1 MGLSD
6 IENKS
11 KEKKKEQEKK
21 EEDARGQSPNHNAS
35 HGVRV
40 KARRKR

>member
-11 KEKKKEQEKK
+11 KEKKEQEKK